1 MKLYEI
7 GPKIKKLR
15 KNAGFTQAELANLA
29 GISRVT
35 YGKMERGEIASISI
49 MTVDIVLSALGY
61 EINFKIKEA
70 FGVPVLE
77 SKPF

>member
-1 MKLYEI
+1 M
-7 GPKIKKLR
+7 
-15 KNAGFTQAELANLA
+15 ANLA

-61 EINFKIKEA
+61 EINFKMKEA

>member
-1 MKLYEI
+1 
-7 GPKIKKLR
+7 
-15 KNAGFTQAELANLA
+15 LANLA

-49 MTVDIVLSALGY
+49 MTVDIILSALGY
-61 EINFKIKEA
+61 EINFKMKEA

-77 SKPF
+77 SKTF

>member
-7 GPKIKKLR
+7 GPKVKKLR
-15 KNAGFTQAELANLA
+15 KNAGFTQAELADLA

-35 YGKMERGEIASISI
+35 YGKMERGEIVSISI

-61 EINFKIKEA
+61 EINFKMKES